1 MKQFVFCISL
11 LLAGLSFSTV
21 QDSIGV
27 ETKEGKDFIQYMVSP
42 GETIYKISTT
52 YNVSISKLMEINPEL
67 QQGLR
72 AGQILL
78 IPASSHKRV
87 VKDLS
92 VSAPKEI
99 KKEAVENTSQ
109 ASNREEIVHK
119 VKPGETLYGLSKK
132 YGISVGD
139 LLKWN
144 GLELQEGQELVV
156 GYKKGQNFNE
166 ADDPVESTNPGGV
179 PVIHSTVKTVTGEDY
194 TVYEYDSTRKQV
206 LIVPFDPHLYFSDA
220 DAEISKGSN
229 IPQIKVRDVFRRRL
243 NALLAPKGYETIY
256 LLGGHSADTLSDLN
270 KIYSSVT
277 YNYQD
282 ILYSDQYLKQQALE
296 TPKDTKKKSNVSS
309 WVNKQKEKIT
319 ATEATTTSRT
329 REDKFEGKFFGVKV
343 SNPQLYPYLQEKYSV
358 DYVIFINQFEVDT
371 DYEHCL
377 DRSVGNF
384 DRFFIAHY
392 SILDKE
398 GRLIAG
404 NKFKLHY
411 NSNSN
416 DVSKIVADNMLKIA
430 DRVLLDLP
438 PAY

>member
-1 MKQFVFCISL
+1 MKAFIFCISL
-11 LLAGLSFSTV
+11 FIASLTFSSV
-21 QDSIGV
+21 QDSVGV
-27 ETKEGKDFIQYMVSP
+27 ETKDGKEYINYIVSP
-42 GETIYKISTT
+42 GETIYRISTT

-72 AGQILL
+72 AGQRLL
-78 IPASSHKRV
+78 IPSTSTKRV
-87 VKDLS
+87 VKDLT

-99 KKEAVENTSQ
+99 KKVEVENTSQ
-109 ASNREEIVHK
+109 ASNREEIVHT

-132 YGISVGD
+132 FGISVGD

-156 GYKKGQNFNE
+156 GYSKEQNFSQL
-166 ADDPVESTNPGGV
+166 DDPVEATEPEAM
-179 PVIHSTVKTVTGEDY
+179 TVTYNTVETVTGEDY

-206 LIVPFDPHLYFSDA
+206 LIVPFDPYLYFSDA

-282 ILYSDQYLKQQALE
+282 ILYSDQYLKKQAIE
-296 TPKDTKKKSNVSS
+296 NPTETKKKNNVSS

-319 ATEATTTSRT
+319 ATETTNSHT

-343 SNPQLYPYLQEKYSV
+343 SNPQLYPYLQQKYSV

-392 SILDKE
+392 SILDKQ

-404 NKFKLHY
+404 NKFKLVY
-411 NSNSN
+411 SSNSN
-416 DVSKIVADNMLKIA
+416 DVSTIVADNMLKIA
-430 DRVLLDLP
+430 DRILLDLP